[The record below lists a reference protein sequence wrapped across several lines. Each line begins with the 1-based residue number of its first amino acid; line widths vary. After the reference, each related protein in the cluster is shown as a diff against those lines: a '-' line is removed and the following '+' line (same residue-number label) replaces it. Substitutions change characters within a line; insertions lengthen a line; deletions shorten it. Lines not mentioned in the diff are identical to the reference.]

1 MAKQNT
7 SYNEAFGE
15 LTRILETIE
24 NKEPDMDSLTAQV
37 KKAAEL
43 VKFCKSKLFETE
55 AEIEKILEDLDHTE
69 K

>member
-7 SYNEAFGE
+7 SYTAAYNE

-24 NKEPDMDSLTAQV
+24 NEEPDMDTLTAQV

-55 AEIEKILEDLDHTE
+55 AEIEKILEDLDNSE

>member
-7 SYNEAFGE
+7 SYTSAYNE
-15 LTRILETIE
+15 LTRILESIE
-24 NKEPDMDSLTAQV
+24 NEEPDMDKLTAQV

-55 AEIEKILEDLDHTE
+55 TEIEKILEDLDNSD

>member
-7 SYNEAFGE
+7 SYTAAFNE

-24 NKEPDMDSLTAQV
+24 NGEPDMDSLTAQV

-55 AEIEKILEDLDHTE
+55 AEIEKILEDLDNNE